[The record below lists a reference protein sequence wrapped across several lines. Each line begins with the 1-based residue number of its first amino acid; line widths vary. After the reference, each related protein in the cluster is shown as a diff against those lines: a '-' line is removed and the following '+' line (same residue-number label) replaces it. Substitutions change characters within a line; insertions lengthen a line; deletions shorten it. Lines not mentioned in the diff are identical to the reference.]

1 MLSRSCPQAPPLPCT
16 GWVCPT
22 ATGYIQHGKAQHRT
36 AWRPWWAC
44 GACPGY
50 TCCGSWAPEHATD
63 SWSRSVKC
71 TDFLCLPSIH
81 VPRYGTEGFFRFYE
95 PFSIFTL
102 CEQCPQKYPS
112 TLDVS
117 DFIPFSLSVCQVMRK
132 IWPWMMTELLSLL
145 SIYFKVWVT
154 DGRNKEAQADTNDN

>member
-1 MLSRSCPQAPPLPCT
+1 MLRLSLSHSHGIHSAWQ
-16 GWVCPT
+16 GT
-22 ATGYIQHGKAQHRT
+22 AQDSLKAMVGM
-36 AWRPWWAC
+36 WC
-44 GACPGY
+44 LPGY
-50 TCCGSWAPEHATD
+50 TCCGSWAPERATD
-63 SWSRSVKC
+63 SWSRTVKC
-71 TDFLCLPSIH
+71 TDFFCLPSIH
-81 VPRYGTEGFFRFYE
+81 VPRYGTEGFFRFYD
-95 PFSIFTL
+95 PFSILTL

-117 DFIPFSLSVCQVMRK
+117 DFIPFSLSVCQVMQK